1 MSETAADKSQR
12 TSTWAAIPLILCIA
26 GMLVSPYLIA
36 SFVPENIAGWSVLG
50 TFLVLSLGCGI
61 WFGALSIPTWW
72 FSLAIGVTFMVAQAL
87 YFQEGLF
94 LYAVGFAVLA
104 GLGTLITGVGKLDL
118 DAEDD
123 GQDAHNGGNDSG
135 NDSGEKSES
144 REEVER
150 GEVGA

>member
-1 MSETAADKSQR
+1 MSETAPDKPQQ

-36 SFVPENIAGWSVLG
+36 TFVPENIAGWSVLG
-50 TFLVLSLGCGI
+50 TFLVLALGCGI
-61 WFGALSIPTWW
+61 WFGALSTPTWW
-72 FSLAIGVTFMVAQAL
+72 FPLAIGVTIMIAQAL

-118 DAEDD
+118 DDKDD
-123 GQDAHNGGNDSG
+123 GQDAHNGEDNNAD
-135 NDSGEKSES
+135 DSES
-144 REEVER
+144 REQVER

>member
-36 SFVPENIAGWSVLG
+36 TFVPENIAGWSVLG

-72 FSLAIGVTFMVAQAL
+72 FPLGIGVTFMIAQAL

-118 DAEDD
+118 DDKDD
-123 GQDAHNGGNDSG
+123 GQVAHNGGDNNED
-135 NDSGEKSES
+135 DSES

>member
-1 MSETAADKSQR
+1 MSETAADKPQQ

-36 SFVPENIAGWSVLG
+36 VFVPENIAGWSVLG

-61 WFGALSIPTWW
+61 WFGALSTPTWW
-72 FSLAIGVTFMVAQAL
+72 FPLAIGVTFMIAQAL

-94 LYAVGFAVLA
+94 SYAVGFAVLA

-118 DAEDD
+118 DDKDD
-123 GQDAHNGGNDSG
+123 GQDAHNGGDNNGD
-135 NDSGEKSES
+135 DSES

>member
-1 MSETAADKSQR
+1 M
-12 TSTWAAIPLILCIA
+12 I
-26 GMLVSPYLIA
+26 
-36 SFVPENIAGWSVLG
+36 
-50 TFLVLSLGCGI
+50 
-61 WFGALSIPTWW
+61 
-72 FSLAIGVTFMVAQAL
+72 AQAL

-118 DAEDD
+118 DDKDD
-123 GQDAHNGGNDSG
+123 GQDAHNGGDNNGD
-135 NDSGEKSES
+135 DSES